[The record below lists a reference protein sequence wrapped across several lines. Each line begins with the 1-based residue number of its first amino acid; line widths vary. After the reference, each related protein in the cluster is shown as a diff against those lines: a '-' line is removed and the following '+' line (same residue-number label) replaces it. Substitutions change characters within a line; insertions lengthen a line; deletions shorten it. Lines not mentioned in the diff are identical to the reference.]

1 MTDEEF
7 SQVESATIKK
17 ALEVIGNGDYVKG
30 RHIILRIAS
39 RLEHARKRHP
49 RFASNSL
56 EALEVI
62 EAEENEFYTEIVRGD
77 RPRAKDEALDVISTL
92 IRFYLDEDGWNGSTK
107 QSRLD

>member
-39 RLEHARKRHP
+39 RLEYARKKHP
-49 RFASNSL
+49 KFADNSF

-92 IRFYLDEDGWNGSTK
+92 VRFYLDEDGWNGSAK
-107 QSRLD
+107 QPRLD